1 MPMVSVRTDVS
12 PSGEGKSRL
21 LAGLSSAVAEE
32 LGKPVDYVMVELRG
46 AEMLMSGRPGPTA
59 AVDVRSIGGL
69 NREVNARLAQRIG
82 ELLQSHLGVRPE
94 RAYIVFTDV
103 DGADWGWKGRTFR

>member
-1 MPMVSVRTDVS
+1 MVSVRTDVS
-12 PSGEGKSRL
+12 PPEGRGREL
-21 LAGLSSAVAEE
+21 LAGISSAVAEE
-32 LGKPVDYVMVELRG
+32 LGKPVDYVMAELQG

-69 NREVNARLAQRIG
+69 DRELNARLAERIG

-103 DGADWGWKGRTFR
+103 DGENWAWKGRTFR